1 MKRLRILHCIRT
13 PIGGSFRHVCDLAE
27 AQAAVGHQVGIVC
40 AANMGG
46 KSADAKLAALAP
58 TCKLGIRRIDM
69 SRNLGLRDL
78 GALAAIRTLARETR
92 PHVLHGHGAKGG
104 AYVRAVA
111 RGVGAKA
118 IYTPH
123 GGSLHYSRNSLIG
136 WIYLTAERLLARRTD
151 GLLFESDYAAR
162 TYREKVGEPAC
173 ALKVVHNGLQENEF
187 RPVKPDDYAA
197 EFLFVGELRTLK
209 GVDVLI
215 EALHNVNESR
225 AARLVIVGEGPDEMA
240 FRELV
245 EETGL
250 TAAARFA
257 GAMPARLAFRLG
269 PCLVVPSRAESLPYI
284 VLEAVAAG
292 RPMIA
297 TRVGGIPEI
306 FGELDHLLVAPDEAG
321 ALAVAMSRMLSDPDH
336 YERSARTLRRRART
350 RFRVEAMVEAITGFY
365 RVCGGGGPPPKQPRK
380 GARQRRVRAG

>member
-269 PCLVVPSRAESLPYI
+269 HCLVVPSRAESLPYI
-284 VLEAVAAG
+284 VLEAIAAG
-292 RPMIA
+292 KPVIA
-297 TRVGGIPEI
+297 SRVGGIPEI
-306 FGELDHLLVAPDEAG
+306 FGEQDHLLVAPGDAETLAAAMLHMLTTPKDYEKAAK
-321 ALAVAMSRMLSDPDH
+321 ALKERAMNSF
-336 YERSARTLRRRART
+336 T
-350 RFRVEAMVEAITGFY
+350 VEAMVEGIYAFY
-365 RVCGGGGPPPKQPRK
+365 RACGAGEPGSRKAPKS
-380 GARQRRVRAG
+380 RA